1 MELNKKQLEFKPKLI
16 ENFLQYYREEKY
28 NFHSV
33 IFSKSVGGELLLN
46 NSFMQIMK

>member
-33 IFSKSVGGELLLN
+33 IFSKSVGGELFFYAN
-46 NSFMQIMK
+46 NEVPKW